1 MRLARSHAWTTLAL
15 LAAVCLSA
23 CATPNGPSIEAFTK
37 AAGPP
42 KGGQAR
48 VIVYREPLT
57 YQIMDRTYPVMLD
70 GQPMGNNLTAGTF
83 VSADRPAGHHQL
95 RLDMWDTPGVTRV
108 DFDAMAGR
116 THYFVVRMSDKGK
129 AIAAGS
135 VLFGLSGYAI
145 AAVATSGD
153 DKGGMDLVSVDEVT
167 AKQALAG
174 LRQAE
179 P

>member
-1 MRLARSHAWTTLAL
+1 
-15 LAAVCLSA
+15 
-23 CATPNGPSIEAFTK
+23 
-37 AAGPP
+37 
-42 KGGQAR
+42 
-48 VIVYREPLT
+48 
-57 YQIMDRTYPVMLD
+57 
-70 GQPMGNNLTAGTF
+70 
-83 VSADRPAGHHQL
+83 
-95 RLDMWDTPGVTRV
+95 
-108 DFDAMAGR
+108 
-116 THYFVVRMSDKGK
+116 MSDKGK